1 MGSRILHHQE
11 MSPRSV
17 RTCFLL
23 FWAEF
28 GNRYCVWERA
38 KREIVALILG
48 SALWNTLNRCWI
60 NVVAIVR
67 SVDWRLPEAFVK
79 DESEEGRYPLLSALE
94 IKNVRVEVLGV
105 V

>member
-1 MGSRILHHQE
+1 

-67 SVDWRLPEAFVK
+67 SVDWRLPEAVVK
-79 DESEEGRYPLLSALE
+79 EESEEGRYPLLSALE
-94 IKNVRVEVLGV
+94 MKNVRVEVLGV

>member
-1 MGSRILHHQE
+1 MR
-11 MSPRSV
+11 PRSV
-17 RTCFLL
+17 RTCFFL

-38 KREIVALILG
+38 KREIVASILG

-67 SVDWRLPEAFVK
+67 SVDWRPEAVVK
-79 DESEEGRYPLLSALE
+79 VDSEEGRYPLLSALE
-94 IKNVRVEVLGV
+94 MKNVRAEVLGV